1 MSRTYRKDR
10 NGKCFEEGNPLDKRK
25 VRYSCR
31 CEYCTGVEKKE
42 LENKIVD
49 RDMNKQ
55 IKEYYRGDLAG

>member
-10 NGKCFEEGNPLDKRK
+10 EGNCFQEGNPLQSRK
-25 VRYSCR
+25 IIYNCR
-31 CEYCTGVEKKE
+31 CEYCTGVKRKE

-49 RDMNKQ
+49 RNMKKQ